1 MGGNLMPVCTL
12 SSVPGPGR
20 VTRGRGMPVRGD
32 SDSDSAD
39 ASPRPSPGAPANS
52 KAPDLGLSLAGPRAG
67 APGRPGPSQ
76 WHDGPNLKPGPR
88 S

>member
-12 SSVPGPGR
+12 SSVR
-20 VTRGRGMPVRGD
+20 VNRGRGMPVRGD

-39 ASPRPSPGAPANS
+39 ASPRPSPGAPANP

-67 APGRPGPSQ
+67 APGPS
-76 WHDGPNLKPGPR
+76 R
-88 S
+88 AESMA